1 MLTWEI
7 TIRDDLDSVCDEN
20 AQIIYA
26 GHETVKCQQA
36 KWHDSNNVNCF
47 VFDVVQTSTAK
58 YRLLNLT
65 VLNILTFYTLK

>member
-7 TIRDDLDSVCDEN
+7 TIRDDLGSVCDEN

-36 KWHDSNNVNCF
+36 KWYDSNVMSIALY
-47 VFDVVQTSTAK
+47 ST
-58 YRLLNLT
+58 
-65 VLNILTFYTLK
+65 